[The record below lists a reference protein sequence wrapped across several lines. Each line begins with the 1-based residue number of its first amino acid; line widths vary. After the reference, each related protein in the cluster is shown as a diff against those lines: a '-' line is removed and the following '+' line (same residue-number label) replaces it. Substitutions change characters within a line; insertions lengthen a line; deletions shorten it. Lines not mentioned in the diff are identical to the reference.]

1 MTAGKVR
8 ERPQFEVLLKVKEA
22 DNPDFSFLQT
32 MHHLNPFYQWL
43 KCGKQVTACTNKMD
57 NKTEHEE
64 AEAEADNSMGLL
76 NMYGSTSSEDE
87 SEEGTEVENELAGAG
102 ATSLPDKSSA
112 GVLDNNIA
120 SDQTEEKVAPGTR
133 ASCDKEKRAKRLKR
147 AKMLRHHFSNR

>member
-1 MTAGKVR
+1 
-8 ERPQFEVLLKVKEA
+8 
-22 DNPDFSFLQT
+22 

-64 AEAEADNSMGLL
+64 AEAEAEADNSMGLL

-87 SEEGTEVENELAGAG
+87 SEEVTEVENELAGAG

-133 ASCDKEKRAKRLKR
+133 ASCDSIPNITIEEKRAKRLKR